1 MNVIEALKNAYLWK
15 KDDLDGIKAR
25 IRDAID
31 RTEAH
36 FEMKKLLYE
45 NTENAGKMI
54 RPFLSLLAA
63 EDYKA
68 EQREKLLWSAAAG
81 EILHIASL
89 LLDDII
95 DEAGTRRGRQSVQ
108 AQYGKPAALCAG
120 NYLVAT
126 SYFCLVD
133 RGYTDTARD
142 LMTVTQLVCDG
153 EMIQDENKFNM
164 DITEQTYIR
173 SISGK
178 TASAFSFCCGTSSR
192 ISGHDE
198 KTQKTMADI
207 GSTVGLMF
215 QIRDDIFD
223 FIKDEKTLG
232 KPACGDFKNGIY
244 TLPAIFAFKNGKYAD
259 ELKSLAEKRGS
270 LTLQELERTKNAVI
284 SSGGVEYAENYIE
297 KLSLKAYSALDSL
310 PDTKYMSALRILVK
324 ALREF

>member
-1 MNVIEALKNAYLWK
+1 MKGIIALKDAYLWV
-15 KDDLDGIKAR
+15 KDDLDGVKAH

-36 FEMKKLLYE
+36 PGMKALLYE
-45 NTENAGKMI
+45 NTDNSGKMV

-95 DEAGTRRGRQSVQ
+95 DEAETRRGRQSVQ
-108 AQYGKPAALCAG
+108 AMHGKPIALCAG
-120 NYLVAT
+120 VYLVST
-126 SYFCLVD
+126 SYFCLID

-153 EMIQDENKFNM
+153 EMIQDENKFNAN
-164 DITEQTYIR
+164 ITEQMYIQ
-173 SISGK
+173 SVIGK
-178 TASAFSFCCGTSSR
+178 TASAFSFCCGTSSK

-207 GSTVGLMF
+207 GTAVGLMF

-223 FIKDEKTLG
+223 FIKDERTLG
-232 KPACGDFKNGIY
+232 KPTCEDFKNGIY
-244 TLPAIFAFKNGKYAD
+244 TLPAIFAFKNKKYGD
-259 ELKSLAEKRGS
+259 ELNSLAEKRGG
-270 LTLQELERTKNAVI
+270 LTAQEHERVKNTVI
-284 SSGGVEYAENYIE
+284 SSGGVEYAKNYIE
-297 KLSLKAYSALDSL
+297 DLSLKVYSALDSL
-310 PDTKYMSALRILVK
+310 PDTKYMSAFRMFVEELKKL
-324 ALREF
+324 